1 MRMAERDVDRM
12 YRPWT
17 RLRVQDLQ
25 GLHIPPPLPGLVHV
39 PHRLRLLQL
48 QDRCGLQGRA
58 TPARCSRTSDTS
70 CRRAAGCDGRAPQRS
85 EGPHVSGWALLAAG
99 AIALGL
105 GAGWALSGR
114 IVTVA
119 ILAVLI
125 AAGNGY
131 SKAYSP

>member
-1 MRMAERDVDRM
+1 MS
-12 YRPWT
+12 
-17 RLRVQDLQ
+17 
-25 GLHIPPPLPGLVHV
+25 
-39 PHRLRLLQL
+39 
-48 QDRCGLQGRA
+48 RA
-58 TPARCSRTSDTS
+58 
-70 CRRAAGCDGRAPQRS
+70 RAP
-85 EGPHVSGWALLAAG
+85 LAAV

-105 GAGWALSGR
+105 GAGWAESGR

>member
-1 MRMAERDVDRM
+1 M
-12 YRPWT
+12 
-17 RLRVQDLQ
+17 L
-25 GLHIPPPLPGLVHV
+25 PPPAVTAVRNAMNGLMS
-39 PHRLRLLQL
+39 
-48 QDRCGLQGRA
+48 A
-58 TPARCSRTSDTS
+58 AR
-70 CRRAAGCDGRAPQRS
+70 
-85 EGPHVSGWALLAAG
+85 ALLAAG

-114 IVTVA
+114 IVTIA

>member
-1 MRMAERDVDRM
+1 M
-12 YRPWT
+12 
-17 RLRVQDLQ
+17 L
-25 GLHIPPPLPGLVHV
+25 PPPAVTAVRNAVNGLMS
-39 PHRLRLLQL
+39 
-48 QDRCGLQGRA
+48 A
-58 TPARCSRTSDTS
+58 AR
-70 CRRAAGCDGRAPQRS
+70 
-85 EGPHVSGWALLAAG
+85 ALLAAG

-114 IVTVA
+114 IVTIA

>member
-1 MRMAERDVDRM
+1 MS
-12 YRPWT
+12 
-17 RLRVQDLQ
+17 
-25 GLHIPPPLPGLVHV
+25 
-39 PHRLRLLQL
+39 
-48 QDRCGLQGRA
+48 RA
-58 TPARCSRTSDTS
+58 
-70 CRRAAGCDGRAPQRS
+70 RAP
-85 EGPHVSGWALLAAG
+85 LAVG
-99 AIALGL
+99 AVALGL